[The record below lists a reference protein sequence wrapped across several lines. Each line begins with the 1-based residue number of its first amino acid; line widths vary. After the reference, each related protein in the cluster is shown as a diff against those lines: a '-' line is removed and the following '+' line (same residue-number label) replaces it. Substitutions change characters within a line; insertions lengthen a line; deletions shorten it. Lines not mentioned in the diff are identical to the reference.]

1 MRVTARLSYG
11 LGALVDLAATHGET
25 VKGETLAARHDV
37 SVGFLENILADL
49 RRTGIVQ
56 SRRGGNGGYWLARP
70 ATEITVA
77 DVIRILDG
85 QPSAATAIHDS
96 RLFPVWDA
104 ITQASTAAAE
114 ALTLAAL
121 ATGIE
126 VGRRGPPGWAHRCR
140 DPQGQHRGRRG
151 RLRPE

>member
-11 LGALVDLAATHGET
+11 LGALVDLAAAHGET
-25 VKGETLAARHDV
+25 VKGEALAARRDV
-37 SVGFLENILADL
+37 SVGFVENILADL
-49 RRTGIVQ
+49 RRAGIVQ

-70 ATEITVA
+70 ATEVTVA

-85 QPSAATAIHDS
+85 QPSAATATHDS
-96 RLFPVWDA
+96 RLIPVWDA

-121 ATGIE
+121 ANGTE
-126 VGRRGPPGWAHRCR
+126 VGR
-140 DPQGQHRGRRG
+140 
-151 RLRPE
+151 